1 MFEKNIKLKT
11 VFEQVERVSSYLF
24 AREWA
29 ERNGGNLSINVT
41 EEMGTVL
48 QEDLER
54 AIFLE
59 DTRVLEEL
67 KGSSFFIT
75 GTGLRIRDLNVVKM
89 AQNACILRVSECGTG
104 YHILWGGHRENFRPT
119 SELSTHFAIHLNLIN
134 RGGRH
139 KALLH
144 THPHELIVMTHNSIL
159 CKTSDILTHNLWKM
173 IPEVRVFVPKGVAFI
188 PYEMPGSQTLADKSL
203 IQLEKRDVLVW
214 EKHGAL
220 ATGVDLDDAFD
231 YVDVANK
238 GAKVFLKC
246 LSAGFEPEGLS
257 CEQMSEL
264 EVQYLKK

>member
-1 MFEKNIKLKT
+1 MFEFSIKLKT
-11 VFEQVERVSSYLF
+11 IFEQVERVSSYLF
-24 AREWA
+24 TREWA

-48 QEDLER
+48 NEELER
-54 AIFLE
+54 AIFVE
-59 DTRVLEEL
+59 DARVLDAL
-67 KGSSFFIT
+67 KGCSFFIT
-75 GTGLRIRDLNVVKM
+75 GTGLRMRDLVGSKM
-89 AQNACILRVSECGTG
+89 AQNACILRISECGQG

-134 RGGRH
+134 RGGKH

-144 THPHELIVMTHNSIL
+144 THPHELIAMTHNRKL
-159 CKTSDILTHNLWKM
+159 CETSDILTHNLWKM
-173 IPEVRVFVPKGVAFI
+173 IPEVRLFVPKGAAFI
-188 PYEMPGSQTLADKSL
+188 PYEMAGSQTLADKSL

-238 GAKVFLKC
+238 GAKVYLQC
-246 LSAGFEPEGLS
+246 LSAGFEPEGLAI
-257 CEQMSEL
+257 EQMQEL
-264 EVQYLKK
+264 EERYLKK